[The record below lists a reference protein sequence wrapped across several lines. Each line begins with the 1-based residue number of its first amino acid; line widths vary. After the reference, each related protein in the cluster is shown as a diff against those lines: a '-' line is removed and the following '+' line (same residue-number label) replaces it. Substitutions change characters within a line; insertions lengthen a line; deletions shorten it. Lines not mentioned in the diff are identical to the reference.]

1 MGKIAGAQIREGKIE
16 KRERE
21 RYIFY
26 ADEPRL
32 DGCSF
37 SLSLSL
43 SLSSSHSSMPGYH
56 CDFLK
61 AVK

>member
-43 SLSSSHSSMPGYH
+43 SLSLPAIVQ
-56 CDFLK
+56 CQVTAAIF
-61 AVK
+61 